1 MTILLQKA
9 QNQPINQ
16 SQQRQSSRF
25 VYHWRRFQ
33 RNWLAVIG
41 LAFVLLVTTAAFL
54 GPYIYPHSPVEINL
68 LNQYAP
74 PNAQHLLGTDESGR
88 DVLARLLY
96 GARISLLVGFISAI
110 IAVTVGTLI
119 GALAGYFGKTLDH
132 ILMRLTDA
140 LLAIPIFILLLAVVS
155 IMGSSVTNII
165 IVLGL
170 TRWMSVAR
178 LVRGEVLRFKGMDF
192 VLAARGLGAT
202 DGRIILVHLLP
213 QAVPAIIVAATLGI
227 AQVILVESSLSFLG
241 LGVQPPTPT
250 WGNMLSNSQNYI
262 WNAPHLALYPGL
274 AILLTVLAFNALGD
288 GLRDLLDP
296 FRIRK

>member
-1 MTILLQKA
+1 MTVLIQEA
-9 QNQPINQ
+9 QNQPIDRVQ
-16 SQQRQSSRF
+16 PGGTSRL
-25 VYHWRRFQ
+25 VYHWRRFR
-33 RNWLAVIG
+33 RNWLAVVG
-41 LAFVLLVTTAAFL
+41 LAFVLFVTAVAVF
-54 GPYIYPHSPVEINL
+54 GPSIYPRSPVEINL
-68 LNQYAP
+68 LNQYALP
-74 PNAQHLLGTDESGR
+74 SRDHLLGTDESGR
-88 DVLARLLY
+88 DVLARLIH
-96 GARISLLVGFISAI
+96 GARISLRVGFISAA
-110 IAVTVGTLI
+110 IAVTVGTTI
-119 GALAGYFGKTLDH
+119 GAIAGYFGKALDH
-132 ILMRLTDA
+132 ILMRFTDA

-155 IMGSSVTNII
+155 VMGSSVSNVI

-178 LVRGEVLRFKGMDF
+178 LVRGEVLRFKSMDF

-202 DGRIILVHLLP
+202 DARIILVHLLP

-227 AQVILVESSLSFLG
+227 AQVILLESSLSFLG